1 MNEELI
7 EGTFAALYR
16 LRRRPRLL
24 FLEEFDGLYK
34 CYEELE
40 ANPFGNGLDD
50 ARYQRFLGSVPSHIR
65 RAFVKLDEE
74 ELSTEDAYTR
84 GRLQTPLIQIYAFWL
99 STIERLHRF
108 RRETFAFLESL
119 VVSDAT
125 AAAAAPDGDALEC
138 QICAEDI
145 IQPGQIILQLPCHPT
160 HLFHRDCLTPWLV
173 SADTCPV
180 CRAVLV
186 MLPRLQTAAPHLN

>member
-65 RAFVKLDEE
+65 
-74 ELSTEDAYTR
+74 
-84 GRLQTPLIQIYAFWL
+84 
-99 STIERLHRF
+99 
-108 RRETFAFLESL
+108 
-119 VVSDAT
+119 
-125 AAAAAPDGDALEC
+125 
-138 QICAEDI
+138 
-145 IQPGQIILQLPCHPT
+145 
-160 HLFHRDCLTPWLV
+160 
-173 SADTCPV
+173 
-180 CRAVLV
+180 
-186 MLPRLQTAAPHLN
+186 

>member
-1 MNEELI
+1 MNDELI
-7 EGTFAALYR
+7 DGTFAALYR

-74 ELSTEDAYTR
+74 ELSTEDAFTR
-84 GRLQTPLIQIYAFWL
+84 AQPSLRLSQFFNCLEWGKYKGQANMQADPLPRCRNFFLGIKSLPPNHLPSAIPMIVRACRPSVAQLRGSIGNIQ
-99 STIERLHRF
+99 S
-108 RRETFAFLESL
+108 
-119 VVSDAT
+119 
-125 AAAAAPDGDALEC
+125 
-138 QICAEDI
+138 
-145 IQPGQIILQLPCHPT
+145 
-160 HLFHRDCLTPWLV
+160 WLV
-173 SADTCPV
+173 RRVRFSLDGN
-180 CRAVLV
+180 RSSHLK
-186 MLPRLQTAAPHLN
+186 LQRQAS

>member
-1 MNEELI
+1 MNQELI
-7 EGTFAALYR
+7 DGTFAALDR
-16 LRRRPRLL
+16 LPRRRLLLL

-34 CYEELE
+34 CYEELQ

-50 ARYQRFLGSVPSHIR
+50 ARYQRFLGSVPSHIL

-74 ELSTEDAYTR
+74 LPSPDDAYTR
-84 GRLQTPLIQIYAFWL
+84 DLLRTPLIEIYVLWRYL
-99 STIERLHRF
+99 IGRLHIF

-125 AAAAAPDGDALEC
+125 AAAAGPDGEALEC
-138 QICAEDI
+138 QICADDI

-160 HLFHRDCLTPWLV
+160 HLFHRDCLTV
-173 SADTCPV
+173 SIF
-180 CRAVLV
+180 L
-186 MLPRLQTAAPHLN
+186 